1 MGGDALDVPGWLES
15 RDPETGDIQWKWYTT
30 PRRGEPGIET
40 WPNEQTAANGGGMPW
55 QPPTYDPELNLLYV
69 PTGNPNPV
77 LDGRRRP
84 GANLYTASIVAL
96 DVDTG
101 KMAWY
106 FQGSPHDTH
115 DWDGT
120 QVPVL
125 FDAEI
130 DGKPRKL
137 LAQANR
143 NGFFFV
149 LDRTN
154 GQHIVSKPFIET
166 ANWFDGVDKRPA
178 DSEGRQGAAD
188 SRRAGLAEH
197 RRRGQLSGAQL
208 QSRHRALLH
217 QRH

>member
-1 MGGDALDVPGWLES
+1 MA
-15 RDPETGDIQWKWYTT
+15 
-30 PRRGEPGIET
+30 
-40 WPNEQTAANGGGMPW
+40 TAR
-55 QPPTYDPELNLLYV
+55 PTIPELNLLYV

-101 KMAWY
+101 KMAWH

-125 FDAEI
+125 FDGEI

-166 ANWFDGVDKRPA
+166 ANWFKGDRREGPA
-178 DSEGRQGAAD
+178 DSECRQGAAD
-188 SRRAGLAEH
+188 SGRAGVAEH

-208 QSRHRALLH
+208 QPRHRASSTSTPPN
-217 QRH
+217 RGVSTT